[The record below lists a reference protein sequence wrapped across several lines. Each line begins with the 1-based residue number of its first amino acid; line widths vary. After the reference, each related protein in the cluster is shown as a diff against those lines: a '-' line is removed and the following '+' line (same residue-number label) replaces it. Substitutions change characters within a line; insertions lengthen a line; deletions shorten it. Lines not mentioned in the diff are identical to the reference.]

1 MSDFV
6 SRNKADWQELERL
19 LARGHKAIGKM
30 TPGELARL
38 DVLYRRVSIHLAQVA
53 TRSRDA
59 KLLRYLN
66 DLAAAAH
73 VLIYLPSRQPLLKG
87 AALFVVEGFARS
99 VARTWKYQAVSAA
112 CLVLGAVVAYFASMH
127 DVLAAY
133 ALSMPG
139 DPRTPGSTP
148 DQLREVLHSGREQGG
163 ATKFAF
169 ASFLFTHNLKVG
181 ILSMGLGVLAAVP
194 TVILIFYN
202 GMILG
207 AFIAMHHRAGIYGE
221 VWAWLLPHGVTELG
235 AIVLCGGI
243 GLMLG
248 MAVLSPGE
256 MTRTEALRRAGIEAG
271 RIVIGVAAMLVMA
284 AIIESYLRQSHLSTA
299 ARLAFAAG
307 TALFWAAYFANG
319 AIAERKVVS
328 TLRGPATRDL
338 LLATR

>member
-6 SRNKADWQELERL
+6 NRNKADWQELERL
-19 LARGHKAIGKM
+19 LVRARRAIGKM

-38 DVLYRRVSIHLAQVA
+38 DVLYRRVTIHLAQVA

-59 KLLRYLN
+59 RLMRYLN

-73 VLIYLPSRQPLLKG
+73 TLIYLPQREPLFKG
-87 AALFVVEGFARS
+87 AVWFVVDGFARS
-99 VARTWKYQAVSAA
+99 VIRTWKYHAASLA
-112 CLVLGAVVAYFASMH
+112 CLILGAVVAYFASMH
-127 DVLAAY
+127 DLLAAY
-133 ALSMPG
+133 ALSIPG

-148 DQLREVLHSGREQGG
+148 DQLREVLRSGREQGG
-163 ATKFAF
+163 STKFAF

-194 TVILIFYN
+194 TVVLVTYN

-221 VWAWLLPHGVTELG
+221 VWAWLLPHGVTEIG

-256 MTRTEALRRAGIEAG
+256 LTRTEALRRAGIESG
-271 RIVIGVAAMLVMA
+271 KVVIGVAAMLVLA
-284 AIIESYLRQSHLSTA
+284 AIIESYLRQSHLSTG

-307 TALFWAAYFANG
+307 TAAFWAIYFWHG
-319 AIAERKVVS
+319 AVAERRRHVH
-328 TLRGPATRDL
+328 
-338 LLATR
+338 